1 MPNYK
6 KLYHKIFNKVTDVI
20 EELQQL
26 QIETEEEYINS
37 LYDER
42 KTIKLVQKDK
52 EKNF

>member
-1 MPNYK
+1 MPDYK

-20 EELQQL
+20 EELQRL

-37 LYDER
+37 LDDER
-42 KTIKLVQKDK
+42 KAIKLVQKDK